1 MPALPVLVLPHTL
14 SPPPSGGTLPACIAL
29 QNCSCPTPHTSVL
42 SLSFSSPFPQDEEL
56 KEAVSETIQ
65 AGIQQGKEAFEHLKE
80 DPGDELLSVALL
92 VHAEINLWQ
101 VGMLLWCPQQMV
113 PGLGGIEMK
122 FHGSSQW
129 SLLRCLAFQTLAIG
143 LAAGGAAFKYSTK
156 DKVILNSVVLAFH
169 VMTLSDMVY
178 NKWYKD
184 SGFSYNPAYFHLPM
198 LALHTVA
205 LLGYNKVQAMRRG
218 MQTRSKTKRT

>member
-1 MPALPVLVLPHTL
+1 M
-14 SPPPSGGTLPACIAL
+14 
-29 QNCSCPTPHTSVL
+29 
-42 SLSFSSPFPQDEEL
+42 

-80 DPGDELLSVALL
+80 DPGDKLLSVALL
-92 VHAEINLWQ
+92 VHAAINLWQ
-101 VGMLLWCPQQMV
+101 AGMLLWRPQQMV

-169 VMTLSDMVY
+169 AMTLSDMVY